1 MFNSKRGQAAAGA
14 AVFVAIVAGLII
26 MFIILV
32 NPAERAALLG
42 DDDSS
47 TTTSTST
54 SDNNLLR
61 KNPGRIDYLAQ
72 NKIEHPL
79 PVITINTRTEGKV
92 LAEKSIAKV
101 KKGVFSEETSKLLF
115 SIPDFENTKGVM
127 LSFKAEELD
136 GKVKVSL
143 NGELIYEDEPVSG
156 NVLPIKL
163 SENLLDEDNEILFEV
178 TSPGAAFWHTNSG
191 LLKNIKV
198 VADVTSVEFQKSR
211 NVFLVSDTEK
221 KNLEKIELRF
231 VPECDGL
238 MGKLNIDVNG
248 NNIYEGVPDCG
259 VPMIPIPLFSDMI
272 NQGQNTITFSID
284 EGSYILSHVN
294 LEFELKEVDF
304 PVFYFDLSHEEFL
317 DVSKGDKDVR
327 LKLDFVDVVAEKRID
342 LLVNGKLKS
351 FETKELSYSIDLSDD
366 AVQGTNSI
374 KVKPKKTVDIRELNV
389 DLIS

>member
-259 VPMIPIPLFSDMI
+259 VPMIPIPLFSDMM
-272 NQGQNTITFSID
+272 
-284 EGSYILSHVN
+284 SHVN